1 MMYPGFNEAA
11 AADRSP
17 FPSTPPPHT
26 PLAAQSFENI
36 SPPDSGCALLTTS
49 SPDVPLDERLGSGAG
64 SSPGAGS
71 GSKSAMLIP
80 TPRSSEMVTGL
91 PSVPGV
97 SARPTRSQP
106 GITMD
111 VTFEELEEL
120 SPMVW

>member
-1 MMYPGFNEAA
+1 MYPGFNEAA

-36 SPPDSGCALLTTS
+36 SPPDSGCALLTGS
-49 SPDVPLDERLGSGAG
+49 SPDARFGSGV
-64 SSPGAGS
+64 GAGS
-71 GSKSAMLIP
+71 GSKSPMLIP

-97 SARPTRSQP
+97 SSRPTRTQP